1 MKTNWIVPGLLL
13 ILAACLPSDLA
24 GQAAGSVSGFEVLR
38 PGDILKLSVWREPSM
53 AGEYLVDERG
63 MVSLPLLGEFMVAG
77 IQREVVRERVRRTL
91 AGTIQDLSMQL
102 TFLRRVAVVGSVR
115 NPGLYPADASMTV
128 GDLVGLAGG
137 SLFAQEKWRVKW
149 LRDGQVMDNDLSP
162 ARRLALIDLQP
173 CDQLLVPERNW
184 FSRNAATVIGSAT
197 SIAVALLI
205 YSR

>member
-1 MKTNWIVPGLLL
+1 MKTNWVVPGLLVL
-13 ILAACLPSDLA
+13 LAACLPATLA
-24 GQAAGSVSGFEVLR
+24 SQQAAVVSGFEVLR

-53 AGEYLVDERG
+53 AGEYVVDERG

-77 IQREVVRERVRRTL
+77 VQRDVVRERVRRTL

-102 TFLRRVAVVGSVR
+102 IFLRRVAVVGSVR

-137 SLFAQEKWRVKW
+137 SLFAQQQWRVKW
-149 LRDGQVMDNDLSP
+149 LRDGKVIDDDLSP

-173 CDQLLVPERNW
+173 GDQLLVPERSW
-184 FSRNAATVIGSAT
+184 LSRNVGTVIGSAT